1 MHWFNTMR
9 NRFSSLL
16 DSEKVGITTLL
27 LLLFSFILVA
37 SLLRRVPRAEKGLVE
52 EDSLFVVHL
61 LEQEKAESTPLRYE
75 SKETKHVIHPF
86 QFDPNTIDSTKLT
99 ALGLSDFVVRNIL
112 KYRAKG
118 GHYKTAEQ
126 FGRTYGLDSADFAV
140 LLPFISIAESH
151 SKPEGKQV
159 AQEDE
164 PFLTVLLNDADSA
177 LLCQLKGIGPYRAKA
192 IVIYRNQLG
201 GFVSASQLLE
211 IKKFPEAVINDIAP
225 HLIVDKSKIRKLRVN
240 TATVERLKSHPY
252 LSYYQAKAI
261 TELRREKRHIDSI
274 EDLRP
279 LNEFSDS
286 DLLRLEPYLSFE

>member
-1 MHWFNTMR
+1 M
-9 NRFSSLL
+9 
-16 DSEKVGITTLL
+16 
-27 LLLFSFILVA
+27 
-37 SLLRRVPRAEKGLVE
+37 VE

-61 LEQEKAESTPLRYE
+61 LEQEKAESTSLRYE

-211 IKKFPEAVINDIAP
+211 IKKFPEAVVNDIAP

>member
-1 MHWFNTMR
+1 MR
-9 NRFSSLL
+9 NRFSTLL

-37 SLLRRVPRAEKGLVE
+37 SLLRRVPRAEKGLAE
-52 EDSLFVVHL
+52 EDSLFVVRL
-61 LEQEKAESTPLRYE
+61 LEQEKAESAPQRYDLKK
-75 SKETKHVIHPF
+75 SKHVIHPF
-86 QFDPNTIDSTKLT
+86 QFDPNTIDSSALS
-99 ALGLSDFVVRNIL
+99 ALGLPDFVVRNVL

-118 GHYKTAEQ
+118 GHYRTAEQ
-126 FGRTYGLDSADFAV
+126 FGRTYGLDSADFAI
-140 LLPFISIAESH
+140 LQPFISIAEKT
-151 SKPEGKQV
+151 SKPEQKQIV
-159 AQEDE
+159 QEE
-164 PFLTVLLNDADSA
+164 ESFLTILLNDADST

-192 IVIYRNQLG
+192 IIIYRNQLG
-201 GFVSASQLLE
+201 GFASVNQLLE
-211 IKKFPEAVINDIAP
+211 IKKFPEAVVNDIAP

-240 TATVERLKSHPY
+240 TATVERLKNHPY

-261 TELRREKRHIDSI
+261 TDLRREKRHINSL

>member
-61 LEQEKAESTPLRYE
+61 LEQEKAESTSLRYE

-86 QFDPNTIDSTKLT
+86 QFDPNTIDSTQLT

-211 IKKFPEAVINDIAP
+211 IKKFPEAVVNDIAP
-225 HLIVDKSKIRKLRVN
+225 HLIVDKSKIRKLHVN